1 MRRTGTA
8 RGGNIV
14 AFAVMIALNAMATSI
29 PLGGKTPPEISAQ
42 YPSLFTPAGFTFSI
56 WAVIYLGLLWFVVY
70 QALPAQRN
78 DLRLA
83 RIDALFKFNCLANAA
98 WILAWHYDY
107 LVLSL
112 LIMAAIL
119 VSLLAIY
126 SRLRV
131 PGDVAP
137 PLVRLPFS
145 LYTAWICVAAI
156 ANISIVQTAFG
167 WDDAGMGAVH
177 WTLLKLALA
186 GAVGVSVVTRKC
198 DAAFALVIAWAAYG
212 ISVKQAATPAVAG
225 AAFTLVALSLML
237 VILELARR
245 LRSRVT

>member
-1 MRRTGTA
+1 M
-8 RGGNIV
+8 

-56 WAVIYLGLLWFVVY
+56 WAAIYLGLLWFVVY

-107 LVLSL
+107 LVTSL

-137 PLVRLPFS
+137 ALVRLPFS

-186 GAVGVSVVTRKC
+186 GAIGASMVNRKC

-225 AAFTLVALSLML
+225 AAFTLVLLSLML